1 MSPGA
6 AAAIDLR
13 RARADT
19 PGCDETAHFNNAG
32 AALLPDPVLH
42 ATREHLELE
51 ARIGGYEAAE
61 QAAAEYEHTY
71 DAVARMVGA
80 HRDEVA
86 LVDSAT
92 RAWQAV
98 FYAIDFKPG
107 DRILAGMAEYTSN
120 YVPML
125 QVSHRTGAVIEVIPD
140 DEHGQISIDALARA
154 LQRPAK
160 LISLVHVPSQSG
172 LVNPAEVVGRLAREA
187 GVTYIL
193 DACQSAGQLPLD
205 VEAIGCDALSAA
217 GRKYLRAPRGT
228 GFLYVRDSLLHRL
241 EPAVLDYHSAT
252 WTAPDRYEVR
262 PDARRFELFESNR
275 AAAIGLGVAVD
286 YALSIGVEAIAA
298 RVSAL
303 ATSLREG
310 LEAIPGIETHDPGVR
325 RAGIVTFTVSGREPA
340 AIRDALRTEG
350 INVWTSDTG
359 SALLDMQARGLTA
372 VVRASPHY
380 YNSEAEVERLVAG
393 VGRLAAQA

>member
-19 PGCDETAHFNNAG
+19 PGCERRRISTTPG
-32 AALLPDPVLH
+32 RPCCRTPVLH

-71 DAVARMVGA
+71 DAVARMLGA

-107 DRILAGMAEYTSN
+107 DRILVGMAEYTSN

-193 DACQSAGQLPLD
+193 DACQSAGNCRWTWRPSAVMPCQPPG
-205 VEAIGCDALSAA
+205 ESTCGRRGHGLSV
-217 GRKYLRAPRGT
+217 RA
-228 GFLYVRDSLLHRL
+228 
-241 EPAVLDYHSAT
+241 
-252 WTAPDRYEVR
+252 
-262 PDARRFELFESNR
+262 RF
-275 AAAIGLGVAVD
+275 AAASPGAG
-286 YALSIGVEAIAA
+286 GA
-298 RVSAL
+298 RLPFRDLDRS
-303 ATSLREG
+303 R
-310 LEAIPGIETHDPGVR
+310 P
-325 RAGIVTFTVSGREPA
+325 
-340 AIRDALRTEG
+340 IR
-350 INVWTSDTG
+350 G
-359 SALLDMQARGLTA
+359 S
-372 VVRASPHY
+372 P
-380 YNSEAEVERLVAG
+380 
-393 VGRLAAQA
+393 

>member
-1 MSPGA
+1 MSAGPAGG
-6 AAAIDLR
+6 IDVA

-19 PGCDETAHFNNAG
+19 PGCADFAHFNNAG
-32 AALLPDPVLH
+32 AALIPDPVLR
-42 ATREHLELE
+42 ATAEHQELE

-61 QAAAEYEHTY
+61 RAAAAYEHTY
-71 DAVARMVGA
+71 DAVAQMIGA

-107 DRILAGMAEYTSN
+107 DRILTGVAEYASN
-120 YVPML
+120 YLPML
-125 QVSHRTGAVIEVIPD
+125 QVSRRTGAVIEVIPD
-140 DEHGQISIDALARA
+140 DEHGQLSLDALATA
-154 LQRPAK
+154 LQRPAR

-172 LVNPAEVVGRLAREA
+172 LVNPAEEVGRLARA
-187 GVTYIL
+187 ARVTYIL
-193 DACQSAGQLPLD
+193 DACQSAGQLALN

-228 GFLYVRDSLLHRL
+228 GFLYVRDSLLQRL
-241 EPAVLDYHSAT
+241 EPSVVDFHSAT

-262 PDARRFELFESNR
+262 ADARRFELFEANH

-286 YALSIGVEAIAA
+286 YALGFGLDAIAA
-298 RVSAL
+298 RVAGL
-303 ATSLREG
+303 AASLREG
-310 LEAIPGIETHDPGVR
+310 LETIPGVETHDPGVR
-325 RAGIVTFTVSGREPA
+325 RCGIVTFTVRGKETGA
-340 AIRDALRTEG
+340 VRDALREHG
-350 INVWTSDTG
+350 INVWTSDAG
-359 SALLDMQARGLTA
+359 SALLDMRARGLTA

-380 YNSEAEVERLVAG
+380 YNSEVEVERLVAE
-393 VGRLAAQA
+393 VARLVA